1 MGMSGYPCEYNCCF
15 NGLLVG
21 HFRRYPRYTLK
32 IDRLSCDVIYDIGLL
47 SGLIAIIDAILDAIQ
62 EDAAASCNQ
71 SPAFPGNAPSE

>member
-1 MGMSGYPCEYNCCF
+1 MTFVY
-15 NGLLVG
+15 
-21 HFRRYPRYTLK
+21 
-32 IDRLSCDVIYDIGLL
+32 

>member
-1 MGMSGYPCEYNCCF
+1 MGTLRTPIDTESLPCD
-15 NGLLVG
+15 L
-21 HFRRYPRYTLK
+21 
-32 IDRLSCDVIYDIGLL
+32 IYDIGLL